1 MQLNDRALA
10 WPALVAYEP
19 GMCAGLMTKVAP
31 IIRLLDRMYAGQIVM
46 KQYCDAYGLDWSKW
60 HPDVFQSVQR
70 RHEALV
76 ADVQQALT
84 FSIPEGAFFPLGI
97 KSQIL
102 LTGEAAVVDPEALAQ
117 VQEHAIAKAEARFAE
132 KRRQKELALV
142 GEGMC
147 SPLMCM
153 DGSHDATRM
162 SEVDMVHLLQL
173 NRLMV
178 PLRASVCDSEN
189 CPV

>member
-1 MQLNDRALA
+1 MTTACQFTPLLETRAVDDRACLTA
-10 WPALVAYEP
+10 TPSPSTSLWCVSPDLL
-19 GMCAGLMTKVAP
+19 MLTGLMTKVGP
-31 IIRLLDRMYAGQIVM
+31 ILRLLDRMYAGQIVM

-84 FSIPEGAFFPLGI
+84 LSIPEGAFFPLGI

-132 KRRQKELALV
+132 KRRQKELELV
-142 GEGMC
+142 GEGVYPE
-147 SPLMCM
+147 SP
-153 DGSHDATRM
+153 
-162 SEVDMVHLLQL
+162 
-173 NRLMV
+173 
-178 PLRASVCDSEN
+178 P
-189 CPV
+189 